1 MSEADPREIAN
12 QVIFHRE
19 ARWSRSSTSDLFN
32 GLRGIKRSLCRGSVA
47 NRILRLSI
55 SASLSAESPT
65 PAPPQARP
73 GTRRPPR
80 GRPAVRRVAPPRA
93 RPIRLASHPSSPR
106 TILFL
111 GNTRAGLEWRP
122 GAGPNAA
129 GTNTAFAQS
138 PPGKAASGHPRR
150 VSLRGAPIGGA
161 RPSRLPRML
170 KRSVCPKPRYMKIL
184 LVSAARK

>member
-32 GLRGIKRSLCRGSVA
+32 GLRGIKPSSCRGSVA
-47 NRILRLSI
+47 NRILRLSV

-80 GRPAVRRVAPPRA
+80 VRPAVRRVAPPRA
-93 RPIRLASHPSSPR
+93 RPMGLASHPSSLR
-106 TILFL
+106 TILVL
-111 GNTRAGLEWRP
+111 GNTRAGIEWRP

-138 PPGKAASGHPRR
+138 PPG
-150 VSLRGAPIGGA
+150 IGRK
-161 RPSRLPRML
+161 RPSLPGQPLGDRA
-170 KRSVCPKPRYMKIL
+170 
-184 LVSAARK
+184 SAVPFGCRKCVPLAGRKDEQESRTAS